1 MPNIEKLLKSLSMM
15 SNITIDI
22 KMISSWC
29 FIFLLDLLYHFS
41 RSPFMGGYLSIYT
54 IFFPFFGKFNFEIR
68 FTLELQSYQTNKFI
82 RKYFLCDIIYV
93 TREIER
99 R

>member
-1 MPNIEKLLKSLSMM
+1 
-15 SNITIDI
+15 
-22 KMISSWC
+22 
-29 FIFLLDLLYHFS
+29 
-41 RSPFMGGYLSIYT
+41 MGGYLSIYT

>member
-1 MPNIEKLLKSLSMM
+1 
-15 SNITIDI
+15 
-22 KMISSWC
+22 
-29 FIFLLDLLYHFS
+29 
-41 RSPFMGGYLSIYT
+41 MGGYLSIYT

-82 RKYFLCDIIYV
+82 RKYFLCDIIFV

-99 R
+99 REERSKAARIALGLFSVKREEGT